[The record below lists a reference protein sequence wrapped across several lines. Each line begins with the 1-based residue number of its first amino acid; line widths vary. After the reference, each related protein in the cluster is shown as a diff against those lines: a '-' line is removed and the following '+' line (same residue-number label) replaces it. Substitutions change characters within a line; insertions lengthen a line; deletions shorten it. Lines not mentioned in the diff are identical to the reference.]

1 MLSIKQQLI
10 LKEISEKLIEIELL
24 NREFNAEEFEWDRE
38 FVTA

>member
-10 LKEISEKLIEIELL
+10 LKEISEIEMLK
-24 NREFNAEEFEWDRE
+24 REFKVEESEWDRE

>member
-10 LKEISEKLIEIELL
+10 LKEISEKLVEIEMLK
-24 NREFNAEEFEWDRE
+24 REFRVEESEWDRE

>member
-24 NREFNAEEFEWDRE
+24 KREFKAEESEWDIE